1 MQDRTHKSRFNEYQ
15 DSTIINKC
23 EQYAKWTLPYLAA
36 DVEITNSTGRVVV
49 ERDFQELGALFVN
62 HLASKLARLLFP
74 TQYPFFQ
81 ASASSDFVEH
91 ARKRGVDEAALRG
104 MFSRMEMA
112 SNKRLFLNSGYAA
125 LILCLRHLIVT
136 GNVLLYRD
144 SEKGTLTAYGLRS
157 FGARRDGAGDLLDV
171 ILQEFT
177 VLDSLP
183 EDVQIALR
191 TAQPSKYVKPDTK
204 VEKYTRINRR
214 YRNGTPGYEVTQEVD
229 CIKVGTPSWYP
240 VNMCPWMLPT
250 WTLIPGEHYG
260 RGHVEDFAGGF
271 AKLSALS
278 ESATLY
284 GIEIMR
290 VLNLVGASAGS
301 DIDNIAT
308 SDSGEW
314 VRGDPANIKAYES
327 GDAQKLRVV
336 EAQIEGVVARL
347 SKAFMYTGAAPRDAE
362 RVTAYELELA
372 AQEAEYALGGVY
384 STLSGGIQVPMAHLL
399 LVEVSDIALPGIISG
414 DLEPDITAGIPALGR
429 SSDVQNLLMA
439 TQELG
444 AVLPVVQLD
453 NRINPKKVVDIIL
466 AGRSIDQTTLFYT
479 PEEQQANAEAAMA
492 EQAAQQN
499 LALAGTLAEQ
509 GDQLA
514 QVLAGSQ

>member
-1 MQDRTHKSRFNEYQ
+1 M
-15 DSTIINKC
+15 
-23 EQYAKWTLPYLAA
+23 
-36 DVEITNSTGRVVV
+36 
-49 ERDFQELGALFVN
+49 
-62 HLASKLARLLFP
+62 
-74 TQYPFFQ
+74 
-81 ASASSDFVEH
+81 
-91 ARKRGVDEAALRG
+91 
-104 MFSRMEMA
+104 
-112 SNKRLFLNSGYAA
+112 
-125 LILCLRHLIVT
+125 
-136 GNVLLYRD
+136 
-144 SEKGTLTAYGLRS
+144 
-157 FGARRDGAGDLLDV
+157 
-171 ILQEFT
+171 
-177 VLDSLP
+177 
-183 EDVQIALR
+183 
-191 TAQPSKYVKPDTK
+191 
-204 VEKYTRINRR
+204 
-214 YRNGTPGYEVTQEVD
+214 
-229 CIKVGTPSWYP
+229 
-240 VNMCPWMLPT
+240 
-250 WTLIPGEHYG
+250 
-260 RGHVEDFAGGF
+260 
-271 AKLSALS
+271 
-278 ESATLY
+278 
-284 GIEIMR
+284 
-290 VLNLVGASAGS
+290 
-301 DIDNIAT
+301 
-308 SDSGEW
+308 
-314 VRGDPANIKAYES
+314 
-327 GDAQKLRVV
+327 